1 MPKLLSQ
8 ESNISSAMKKKM
20 RKDST
25 VTIKNLKK
33 VKLFLKIVNSIGP
46 THKSQNISKK
56 VKLSIIKLLI
66 KRPKMQKTKKDKNKR
81 KKPPKKSLK
90 RKKIQ
95 LTEKGQPKRKRRR
108 SKKKIFKDSLYLLNK
123 IPFIQVYWIKSKKC
137 LDKNRKKK
145 NRQLL

>member
-1 MPKLLSQ
+1 
-8 ESNISSAMKKKM
+8 
-20 RKDST
+20 
-25 VTIKNLKK
+25 
-33 VKLFLKIVNSIGP
+33 
-46 THKSQNISKK
+46 
-56 VKLSIIKLLI
+56 
-66 KRPKMQKTKKDKNKR
+66 MQKTKKNKNKR
-81 KKPPKKSLK
+81 KKPPKKSPK

-123 IPFIQVYWIKSKKC
+123 IPFIQAYWIKSKKC

>member
-1 MPKLLSQ
+1 MPKLLWQ
-8 ESNISSAMKKKM
+8 ESNISSGMKKKI

-33 VKLFLKIVNSIGP
+33 VKLSLKIVNSIGP

-56 VKLSIIKLLI
+56 VKLSIIKLRI
-66 KRPKMQKTKKDKNKR
+66 KRSKMQKKKKDKNKR
-81 KKPPKKSLK
+81 KKPPKKSPK

-95 LTEKGQPKRKRRR
+95 LKEKGQSKRKRRR
-108 SKKKIFKDSLYLLNK
+108 KQKIFKDSLYLLNK

-137 LDKNRKKK
+137 LDKNKKKK
-145 NRQLL
+145 NR